1 MKQYWAAKQ
10 RWWGTVLLMRV
21 GSFYEAFD
29 DDARIVQSVLGWN
42 FTGTSRLVGHGA
54 VGGLLAR
61 PRLSTGFLKTD
72 VCLLVCK

>member
-10 RWWGTVLLMRV
+10 RWWGAVLLMRV

-61 PRLSTGFLKTD
+61 APFVNRFSQNR
-72 VCLLVCK
+72 CLLACL